1 MFKIF
6 YFKKEKVN
14 YFPYLCFMAT
24 EKNILKLEK
33 EIRVKMINIKS
44 GKLLPKDSGI
54 GKLIN
59 IMKGIDEILYNS
71 IMEEYKVVLKNLK

>member
-1 MFKIF
+1 
-6 YFKKEKVN
+6 
-14 YFPYLCFMAT
+14 MAT
-24 EKNILKLEK
+24 EKNIIKLEK

-59 IMKGIDEILYNS
+59 LMKGIDEVLYDS
-71 IMEEYKVVLKNLK
+71 LMTEYKLVLKNLK